1 VLDLETGQVTL
12 VLPFG
17 PPGDYEGVELAGSRL
32 FMLRADGT
40 LFELEGWEGGETRTR
55 EIASGLEADCDAEG
69 LGFGE
74 ARNRLLIACKAGGEE
89 SGGRRAIYSFD
100 LERMALDAQPAFV
113 IAPEHVEGERKLAP
127 SARAVHPVTGH
138 VVVLSSA
145 REVLVALAP
154 DGTVADVWDWTE
166 AGFEQPEGLAFLP
179 NGDLF
184 IASEVARQMSYQ
196 VAAQQ
201 DRGEVPNYEASMV
214 KLFSSELSRR
224 VATAAVN
231 ILGLR
236 GQLLRGSSGY
246 EVDDGRIATNLSGS
260 IPSVIAGGTSEIQRN
275 IIATRGLGLPRG

>member
-1 VLDLETGQVTL
+1 
-12 VLPFG
+12 
-17 PPGDYEGVELAGSRL
+17 
-32 FMLRADGT
+32 
-40 LFELEGWEGGETRTR
+40 
-55 EIASGLEADCDAEG
+55 EG
-69 LGFGE
+69 LGFDE

-184 IASEVARQMSYQ
+184 IASEGDERAPVLTRFAY
-196 VAAQQ
+196 
-201 DRGEVPNYEASMV
+201 RGAP
-214 KLFSSELSRR
+214 
-224 VATAAVN
+224 
-231 ILGLR
+231 
-236 GQLLRGSSGY
+236 
-246 EVDDGRIATNLSGS
+246 
-260 IPSVIAGGTSEIQRN
+260 
-275 IIATRGLGLPRG
+275 